1 MYLFCREIF
10 VNNTDYLTNSD
21 DKAEY
26 LKTKDG
32 IYLYKQRLVDYQH
45 ASSRNININT
55 RINNILC
62 LWLVLVSIY
71 KKLFVGFVLLD
82 L

>member
-1 MYLFCREIF
+1 MFYVYKLIYTPNIVYVTYMYLFCREIF

-21 DKAEY
+21 EKAEY

-45 ASSRNININT
+45 GSSRNINIHT
-55 RINNILC
+55 
-62 LWLVLVSIY
+62 
-71 KKLFVGFVLLD
+71 
-82 L
+82 

>member
-1 MYLFCREIF
+1 MYLCCREIF

-21 DKAEY
+21 EKAEY

-45 ASSRNININT
+45 GSSRNINIHT
-55 RINNILC
+55 WIHHISC

-71 KKLFVGFVLLD
+71 KKLLD